1 MDPAGS
7 KRRWISQLRETFP
20 LTGVDLIAPKVMARG
35 VYGFPF
41 PDPAE
46 IEPAVSYLRQRFHLA
61 LQRWPFLAGQVVQD
75 EGDQHFKLVFSHDP
89 ANFSINRFPDEV
101 FDFQV
106 LGTSDFA
113 WTYDE
118 LSMNRVPPSAL
129 TRDVFSLEP
138 HNPAVGRPNYPAAL
152 RVSFIDGGLLLCFS
166 LDHRVVDG
174 VSIVQFV
181 TFFSSAETAGFD
193 AAYFNDLLQ
202 RRNAINTI
210 QNGTA
215 AADLTRLPNLD
226 VAPATP
232 AAPPNANLSSVARIL
247 AFSAATVDS
256 LHARALQ
263 HVKLSHGTSSFL
275 SKPDVLGALVWQH
288 VLRAR
293 RPRLQPDETARF
305 ASACDLRTRSADP
318 SITGPPAYFGNMF
331 VRSTASGAVR
341 DLAPAAE
348 ARRPVTLQRV
358 AETAWLVRR
367 GVATLRH
374 PHDVAA
380 AVRLCGVAGSSSIS
394 NAFTYDLDKGRTGLS
409 NSITTRMG
417 ADVMFAHVPG
427 VRPGPPGWVR
437 KTYSATE
444 GSMNILPRRGG
455 AAGAADWEVSVALRV
470 DDMDRICA
478 AQELGQYL
486 L

>member
-1 MDPAGS
+1 
-7 KRRWISQLRETFP
+7 
-20 LTGVDLIAPKVMARG
+20 VDLIAPKVMARG

-41 PDPAE
+41 PDPTK
-46 IEPAVSYLRQRFHLA
+46 IETAVSYLRHRFHVA

-75 EGDQHFKLVFSHDP
+75 EGDTHHKLVFSHDP
-89 ANFSINRFPDEV
+89 DDFSINSFPDEV

-118 LSMNRVPPSAL
+118 LSMNRVLPSAL
-129 TRDVFSLEP
+129 TRGVFSLEP
-138 HNPAVGRPNYPAAL
+138 DNPAVGRPNYPAAL

-166 LDHRVVDG
+166 LDHRVVNG
-174 VSIVQFV
+174 VSVVQFV

-193 AAYFNDLLQ
+193 AAYFNDLLE
-202 RRNAINTI
+202 RRQAINTI
-210 QNGTA
+210 QGGTA
-215 AADLTRLPNLD
+215 VADLAHFPNLD
-226 VAPATP
+226 VPTTTPLAPR
-232 AAPPNANLSSVARIL
+232 NANLPSVARIL
-247 AFSAATVDS
+247 AFSAATIDS
-256 LHARALQ
+256 LHAKSLQ
-263 HVKLSHGTSSFL
+263 HVKRCHDAAAFL
-275 SKPDVLGALVWQH
+275 SRPDVLGGLVWQH

-331 VRSTASGAVR
+331 VRSTASGTVR

-367 GVATLRH
+367 GVATLGD
-374 PHDVAA
+374 PQDVAA
-380 AVRLCGVAGSSSIS
+380 AVRLCGVAGSS

-417 ADVMFAHVPG
+417 ADLVFAYVPG

-437 KTYSATE
+437 KTYSPTE

-455 AAGAADWEVSVALRV
+455 AAGAADCEVSVALRV

-478 AQELGQYL
+478 AQELGQY
-486 L
+486 